1 MGQPEVLH
9 RAAQSALLTFPVFVG
24 VSILESREQFKTK
37 Q

>member
-9 RAAQSALLTFPVFVG
+9 RAAQSALLVFSASVG
-24 VSILESREQFKTK
+24 VSVLESREQLKTK